1 MANWIKMRVD
11 LADDPAVIGIAA
23 ALQVDEDT
31 VVGKLHR
38 IWSWFDGQT
47 IDGNA
52 PRVTAAWIDRR
63 ISCPGFAAAM
73 IDVGWLQAN
82 DNGLSLPEFDRHNGE
97 TGKARAVTAKRV
109 ANHKRASKDSGH
121 SGNAVGNATGNA
133 ATVTNRVPRIERE
146 KNKNREDSS
155 LESDYK
161 NTSSSSPAACAIEK
175 PTGWEEVEE
184 GLARLKVSLIRKAV
198 DSARDHG
205 FTVPQVLALIAYLET
220 NPPGCQ
226 SAKGAIFNRLVEQAD
241 DSVHWDA
248 DQHWPWSDPTA
259 APPDPTA
266 TPYPVKP
273 ESPQSRDEQLARER
287 QRVAELERLTTAHLA
302 TLQGMDSPALDKLI
316 AEAPIKS
323 QPELKR
329 LVRSKGRDSPLVQQ
343 TLLELLDKR
352 PP

>member
-1 MANWIKMRVD
+1 MRVD
-11 LADDPAVIGIAA
+11 LADDPAVIGIATS
-23 ALQVDEDT
+23 LQVDEDT

-63 ISCPGFAAAM
+63 INCPGFAAAM
-73 IDVGWLQAN
+73 IEVGWLQAN

-109 ANHKRASKDSGH
+109 ANHKRVLKET
-121 SGNAVGNATGNA
+121 GNAHGSAAGNA
-133 ATVTNRVPRIERE
+133 ATVTKRVPRIERE
-146 KNKNREDSS
+146 KSKNREDSS
-155 LESDYK
+155 LESHLK
-161 NTSSSSPAACAIEK
+161 TTSSSSPAACVSDK

-184 GLARLKVSLIRKAV
+184 GLARLKVSLIRQAV
-198 DSARDHG
+198 DSAREHG
-205 FTVPQVLALIAYLET
+205 FNPPQVMALIGYLET

-226 SAKGAIFNRLVEQAD
+226 SAKGAIFNRLVTQAED
-241 DSVHWDA
+241 AVHWDA
-248 DQHWPWSDPTA
+248 TENWPWSDLTSNGTNPHGEA
-259 APPDPTA
+259 
-266 TPYPVKP
+266 YPVKP
-273 ESPQSRDEQLARER
+273 ESPQDRDAQLARER
-287 QRVAELERLTTAHLA
+287 QRVAELERLTVHHLT
-302 TLQGMDSPALDKLI
+302 TLQAMDSEALDQLI
-316 AEAPIKS
+316 SEAPPKS

-352 PP
+352 